1 MNNICMFK
9 LKSIEIENLFNL
21 YNYNIKL
28 NDDVNFMYGKNGCG
42 KTTIL
47 NIIEFALKGD
57 FKNLLKYE
65 FKKIK
70 FIYFDI
76 YKKDILKELVIIKD
90 KKIFVIFDKAKYS
103 FNNIIFYN
111 SKDTLTINEYQEKE
125 KLKNLKLKIEKE
137 FNYNYPILKRE
148 LLIKIDKL
156 IDELVLDLHN
166 IYNIYEKNTNSRREN
181 NIEVNE
187 IDKYI
192 SIINDFIYDSEIG
205 KKLVVN
211 KNGKI
216 VFLIKGS
223 NEQIDINKLS
233 YGEKRLLIIFYK
245 LIFSYKKSIPIFI
258 IDEPELSFN
267 LIWQKVF
274 IENILKIREDIQI
287 IVATHSPEIINRYRN
302 KMIKLSNS
310 KV

>member
-1 MNNICMFK
+1 MFK

-70 FIYFDI
+70 FIYFDV

-125 KLKNLKLKIEKE
+125 RLKNLKLKIEKE

-148 LLIKIDKL
+148 LLIEIDKL

-205 KKLVVN
+205 KKLVIN
-211 KNGKI
+211 RNGKI

-223 NEQIDINKLS
+223 SEQIDINKLS
-233 YGEKRLLIIFYK
+233 SGEKQLLIIFYK

-258 IDEPELSFN
+258 IDEPELSFH

>member
-70 FIYFDI
+70 FIYFDV

-125 KLKNLKLKIEKE
+125 RLKNLKLKIEKE

-148 LLIKIDKL
+148 LLIEIDKL

-205 KKLVVN
+205 KKLVIN
-211 KNGKI
+211 RNGKI

-223 NEQIDINKLS
+223 SEQIDINKLS
-233 YGEKRLLIIFYK
+233 SGEKQLLIIFYK

-258 IDEPELSFN
+258 IDEPELSFH

>member
-125 KLKNLKLKIEKE
+125 RLKNLKLKIEKE

-148 LLIKIDKL
+148 LLIEIDKL
-156 IDELVLDLHN
+156 IDGLVLDLHN

-205 KKLVVN
+205 KKLVIN
-211 KNGKI
+211 RNGKI
-216 VFLIKGS
+216 VFLIKG
-223 NEQIDINKLS
+223 
-233 YGEKRLLIIFYK
+233 
-245 LIFSYKKSIPIFI
+245 
-258 IDEPELSFN
+258 
-267 LIWQKVF
+267 
-274 IENILKIREDIQI
+274 
-287 IVATHSPEIINRYRN
+287 
-302 KMIKLSNS
+302 
-310 KV
+310 